1 MASISATAGRSSG
14 EHGRKNTV
22 SRRAWWKKPPVRSS
36 SGIAGSRE
44 LEAART
50 RRARRAAETRV
61 AEERVRERVRRADR
75 SRGACNAG
83 GCVARD
89 RIRRLKHRRK
99 EKHVRSAFRKTREVL
114 ITQPWC
120 RMSI

>member
-61 AEERVRERVRRADR
+61 AEERGPRA
-75 SRGACNAG
+75 GAASGQIAG
-83 GCVARD
+83 GMQRGRVCGPRPD
-89 RIRRLKHRRK
+89 PPLETPKK
-99 EKHVRSAFRKTREVL
+99 RKTR
-114 ITQPWC
+114 PK
-120 RMSI
+120 RFS